1 MVCVAILLLLII
13 SGLNISNQA
22 INSLTMENRGPVFA
36 INLDES
42 NISIHLL
49 GENHL
54 YSKDKLA
61 GVITVG
67 SEYSRRAYD
76 EVYNYLY
83 RIWNISN
90 IIFFDNY

>member
-1 MVCVAILLLLII
+1 MLKKMVCVAILLLLVVC
-13 SGLNISNQA
+13 GLNISNQA

-54 YSKDKLA
+54 YPKDKLSN
-61 GVITVG
+61 VII
-67 SEYSRRAYD
+67 
-76 EVYNYLY
+76 L
-83 RIWNISN
+83 
-90 IIFFDNY
+90 